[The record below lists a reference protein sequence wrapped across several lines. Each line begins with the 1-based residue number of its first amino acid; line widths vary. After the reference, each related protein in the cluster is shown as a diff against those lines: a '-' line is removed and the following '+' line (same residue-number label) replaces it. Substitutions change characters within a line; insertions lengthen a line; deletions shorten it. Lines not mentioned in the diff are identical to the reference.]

1 MTKKLKS
8 KSKSKRK
15 RTLFTKKRKGG
26 KKNCTK
32 TCKSM
37 FFKEIQ
43 TDKRMKALNRISS
56 FFGKKKQLDKELN
69 SVLDTKDIQNNK
81 VFKECVK
88 DCKKTK

>member
-8 KSKSKRK
+8 KSKSKKNR
-15 RTLFTKKRKGG
+15 FTKKRKGG

-37 FFKEIQ
+37 FVKEIQ
-43 TDKRMKALNRISS
+43 TDKRFKALNKISS
-56 FFGKKKQLDKELN
+56 FFGAKKGLNNDLN
-69 SVLDTKDIQNNK
+69 SILDSKDIQNDK

-88 DCKKTK
+88 ECKKTK

>member
-1 MTKKLKS
+1 MTKKNKS
-8 KSKSKRK
+8 KSTK

-37 FFKEIQ
+37 FIKEIH
-43 TDKRMKALNRISS
+43 TDKRFKALNRISS
-56 FFGKKKQLDKELN
+56 FFGAKKKLDNELN